1 MRRIRTAGAVL
12 ALGLA
17 GCGGGGSDGGGS
29 VEADLCGPYPPQATS
44 PYVLPFQVGQAYLV
58 SQGNCSHGSHRAGSK
73 AQYAYDFSMPI
84 GTPVVASRDGTV
96 LFVQVGFANNNTAAD
111 QETNLI
117 FVEHEDGTVAGYVHL
132 KQDGAFVAIGDD
144 VRRGDLIGSSWN
156 ALHFQ
161 VTQCLQCETVAVTFL
176 NTSPHPDGLVKG
188 EIYTA
193 ETY

>member
-17 GCGGGGSDGGGS
+17 GCGGGDGGS
-29 VEADLCGPYPPQATS
+29 AAATDLCDPYPPQATS

-73 AQYAYDFSMPI
+73 GQYAYDFNMPI
-84 GTPVVASRDGTV
+84 DTPVVASRDGTV
-96 LFVQVGFANNNTAAD
+96 LFIQEGFVNDDGTGD

-132 KQDGAFVAIGDD
+132 KQDGAFVEVGDD
-144 VRRGDLIGSSWN
+144 VRRGDIIGSSWK

-161 VTQCLQCETVAVTFL
+161 LAQCLQCETVAVTFL
-176 NTSPHPDGLVKG
+176 NTTPHPDGLVKG

>member
-1 MRRIRTAGAVL
+1 MRRILTAGALL
-12 ALGLA
+12 AMGLA
-17 GCGGGGSDGGGS
+17 GCGGGGEGGGNDA
-29 VEADLCGPYPPQATS
+29 ADLCGPYPPQATS

-84 GTPVVASRDGTV
+84 DTPVVASRDGTV
-96 LFVQVGFANNNTAAD
+96 LFVEVGFANNNTAAD

-117 FVEHEDGTVAGYVHL
+117 FVQHEDGTVAGYVHL

-144 VRRGDLIGSSWN
+144 VRRGDVIGSSWQ

-188 EIYTA
+188 ETYTA